1 MKSIVTGGAGFIG
14 SHLVEDLVKNNHKV
28 IVIDNFKIG
37 TKNNL
42 KSVRKKI
49 KIINCDI
56 RKFKKIS
63 KYFKGVDNVYHLAAL
78 ADIVPSIE
86 NPTEYYSTNVTGTL
100 NVLKASI
107 QNNVKRFIYSA
118 SSSCYGKPKKYPTK
132 ENSNISPEYPYALTK
147 RLGEELVLHFAKVYK
162 LNATS
167 LRFFNVYGL
176 RARTSGSYG
185 AVFGVFLAQI
195 LAGKPLTIVGTGE
208 QKRDFTYVSDIIS
221 AITKVSKKK
230 YLSGNVMNVGSGKTV
245 SVNQIAKLLRGK
257 KINIPKRPGEPDITF
272 ADISKIKRKTGWRPK
287 ISIKYGIKI
296 MLKNINDWK
305 NAPIW
310 TPQKINIATKKWF
323 YYLGNK

>member
-14 SHLVEDLVKNNHKV
+14 SHLVESLVKKNHKV
-28 IVIDNFKIG
+28 IVIDNFKVG
-37 TKNNL
+37 RKKNLENV
-42 KSVRKKI
+42 KKKI
-49 KIINCDI
+49 KIVNGDI
-56 RKFKKIS
+56 RELKKIS
-63 KYFKGVDNVYHLAAL
+63 KYFKGVENVYHLAAL

-107 QNNVKRFIYSA
+107 QNNIKRFIYSA
-118 SSSCYGKPKKYPTK
+118 SSSCYGIPKKYPTK
-132 ENSNISPEYPYALTK
+132 ENSDIRPEYPYALTK

-195 LAGKPLTIVGTGE
+195 LADKPLTIVGNGN

-221 AITKVSKKK
+221 AITKVSKKRS
-230 YLSGNVMNVGSGKTV
+230 LLGEVLNVGSGKTV
-245 SVNQIAKLLRGK
+245 SVNQIAKLLGGK
-257 KINIPKRPGEPDITF
+257 KINIPRRPGEPDITF
-272 ADISKIKRKTGWRPK
+272 ADISKIKRKTGWIPK
-287 ISIKYGIKI
+287 ISINHGIKI

-305 NAPIW
+305 DAPIW
-310 TPQKINIATKKWF
+310 TPKKINQATKKWF
-323 YYLGNK
+323 HYLGRK

>member
-14 SHLVEDLVKNNHKV
+14 SHLVESLVKKNHKV

-37 TKNNL
+37 RKKNLENV
-42 KSVRKKI
+42 KKKI
-49 KIINCDI
+49 KIVNGDI
-56 RKFKKIS
+56 RELKKIS

-100 NVLKASI
+100 NVLKAAI

-118 SSSCYGKPKKYPTK
+118 SSSCYGIPKKYPTK
-132 ENSNISPEYPYALTK
+132 ENSDIRPEYPYALTK

-185 AVFGVFLAQI
+185 AVFGVFC
-195 LAGKPLTIVGTGE
+195 TNFS
-208 QKRDFTYVSDIIS
+208 R
-221 AITKVSKKK
+221 
-230 YLSGNVMNVGSGKTV
+230 
-245 SVNQIAKLLRGK
+245 
-257 KINIPKRPGEPDITF
+257 
-272 ADISKIKRKTGWRPK
+272 
-287 ISIKYGIKI
+287 
-296 MLKNINDWK
+296 
-305 NAPIW
+305 
-310 TPQKINIATKKWF
+310 
-323 YYLGNK
+323 

>member
-14 SHLVEDLVKNNHKV
+14 SHLVEDLVKDNHKV

-37 TKNNL
+37 RKNNL
-42 KSVRKKI
+42 KSVQKKI
-49 KIINCDI
+49 KLVNGDI
-56 RKFKKIS
+56 REFKKIS

-86 NPTEYYSTNVTGTL
+86 NPNEYYSTNVTGTL
-100 NVLKASI
+100 NVLRASI

-118 SSSCYGKPKKYPTK
+118 SSSCYGIPKKYPTK
-132 ENSNISPEYPYALTK
+132 ENSDIIPQYPYALTK

-245 SVNQIAKLLRGK
+245 SVNKIAKLLGGK

-287 ISIKYGIKI
+287 ININQGIKI
-296 MLKNINDWK
+296 MLENINDWK

-310 TPQKINIATKKWF
+310 TPKKINIATKKWF

>member
-14 SHLVEDLVKNNHKV
+14 SHLVEDLVKDNHKV

-37 TKNNL
+37 RKNNL
-42 KSVRKKI
+42 KSVQKKI
-49 KIINCDI
+49 KLVNGDI
-56 RKFKKIS
+56 REFKKIS

-86 NPTEYYSTNVTGTL
+86 NPNEYYSTNVTGTL
-100 NVLKASI
+100 NVLRASI

-118 SSSCYGKPKKYPTK
+118 SSSCYGIPKKYPTK
-132 ENSNISPEYPYALTK
+132 ENSDIIPQYPYALTK

-245 SVNQIAKLLRGK
+245 SVNKIAELLGGK

-287 ISIKYGIKI
+287 ININQGIKI
-296 MLKNINDWK
+296 MLENINDWK

-310 TPQKINIATKKWF
+310 TPKKINIATKKWF

>member
-195 LAGKPLTIVGTGE
+195 LAGKPLTIVGNGK

-221 AITKVSKKK
+221 AITKVSKRKS
-230 YLSGNVMNVGSGKTV
+230 LSGDVMNVGSGKTV

-287 ISIKYGIKI
+287 ISINHGIKI
-296 MLKNINDWK
+296 MLRNINDWK